1 VKTRDELVNEVR
13 KQTRKVQTYDKKIE
27 QLQNELKVVR
37 KEFDDMVHKASEK
50 QQEIDNI
57 INKNRKNSDRLT
69 KKIDDKAR
77 QM

>member
-1 VKTRDELVNEVR
+1 MKTRDELVNEVR